1 MTQPNNN
8 NQLLKLLGV
17 GFGIAA
23 TVGGTIGS
31 GILRR
36 PGPIAED
43 IGDPSLIMFLWLA
56 VGIYAFFGVLCVIE
70 LALTMPQAGAWY
82 VYSKRALGSYFG
94 FLTGITSW
102 FGTVSALGFGAYTF
116 AEYISLLTGWSAYN
130 QLMAIGLLVFF
141 TILHYMGTRIG
152 DRAQKIL
159 AAAVAIALILF
170 VMVCFTLGGNVSTP
184 AFEQTMSNTA
194 KPALIFG
201 IIAALQSIFYAYDGW
216 HTATYFTEENTDPV
230 KTMPKAMITGV
241 LVVIGVYLL
250 VNAAILYVMPID
262 YLKGK
267 ELAAADAMG
276 LIFGD
281 NAKRY
286 VTMFL
291 LLSVIGITNSQVMFA
306 PRVLYSMGRDKLFG
320 AFATKVNAEGTPY
333 LALFAT
339 TTLSV
344 FMILIGK
351 RTCGML
357 SDIASFFFVLSYT
370 FGFISLIRLR
380 YKEPNLA
387 RPYKAPFF
395 PVLPIILTI
404 LSFLFLIGA
413 ISEDLK
419 SSKMSFISQIGSIFK
434 LQFDNLGLSIYAFL
448 FLILSYPLF
457 VLVKKINNSN

>member
-1 MTQPNNN
+1 MQQN

-36 PGPIAED
+36 PGPIAES
-43 IGDPSLIMFLWLA
+43 IGDPTLIMFLWLA

-70 LALTMPQAGAWY
+70 LALSMPQAGAWY
-82 VYSKRALGSYFG
+82 VYARRALGSYFG
-94 FLTGITSW
+94 FLTGTTSW

-116 AEYISLLTGWSAYN
+116 AEYVSLLTGWSDYN

-141 TILHYMGTRIG
+141 TILHYLGTRIG
-152 DRAQKIL
+152 DKTQQIL
-159 AAAVAIALILF
+159 AATVALALILF
-170 VMVCFTLGGNVSTP
+170 VIVCFTMGGNITTP

-194 KPALIFG
+194 KPAMIFG

-216 HTATYFTEENTDPV
+216 HTATYFTEENTDPI

-250 VNAAILYVMPID
+250 VNAAILYVIPME

-276 LIFGD
+276 LIFGE

-286 VTMFL
+286 VTLFL

-320 AFATKVNAEGTPY
+320 KFATVINKEGTPY
-333 LALFAT
+333 MALFCT
-339 TTLSV
+339 SILSIIL
-344 FMILIGK
+344 ILIGK
-351 RTCGML
+351 KTCGML

-370 FGFISLIRLR
+370 FGFISLIKLR
-380 YKEPNLA
+380 YSEPEMP
-387 RPYKAPFF
+387 RPFKAPLF
-395 PVLPIILTI
+395 PVLPIVLTV

-419 SSKMSFISQIGSIFK
+419 SSEMSFLSQLASIFK
-434 LQFDNLGLSIYAFL
+434 LQFDNLGLSVYAFL
-448 FLILSYPLF
+448 FLILSYPIYL
-457 VLVKKINNSN
+457 LVRKWNAR